1 METIEDQGHVP
12 PAPVGVT
19 TGINFQPVG
28 GGKAAINGD
37 FVLTA
42 PEVQKVI
49 QALRA
54 GGIDI
59 VEVHNHMFTENPRLF
74 YLHFWAV
81 NDGVTLAK
89 ALRTA
94 LGATNLQ
101 PAS

>member
-1 METIEDQGHVP
+1 
-12 PAPVGVT
+12 VT

-28 GGKAAINGD
+28 GGKAATNGD

-59 VEVHNHMFTENPRLF
+59 VEVHNHMLTENPRLF

-89 ALRTA
+89 ALRPA
-94 LGATNLQ
+94 LDATNLQ
-101 PAS
+101 TSS